1 MDPESQ
7 INADPTTSLIFPCSE
22 MCNFSSLFYFRILG
36 DLCDSIRLLKCTKCC
51 AHKCKF
57 IFFCIMDVDPDL
69 TVSGRDADPDLQF
82 FSM

>member
-1 MDPESQ
+1 MLTIIDAS
-7 INADPTTSLIFPCSE
+7 NGFSNMFPDV
-22 MCNFSSLFYFRILG
+22 FSKYFPRLLFYFRILG